1 MGLKSSILANAAGID
16 IARCTSQHRLQVR
29 PGSTLRELREA
40 LLLGSNVSRQHRLN
54 WLNILLQLGCILL
67 LQPGL
72 CNVVEALARW
82 CNLALDETG
91 DLRDERGRLKHAL
104 LKSRLRSRKR
114 SLWWWR
120 YNERAL
126 DWRRDRRRQRPLSS

>member
-1 MGLKSSILANAAGID
+1 M
-16 IARCTSQHRLQVR
+16 
-29 PGSTLRELREA
+29 RELGEA
-40 LLLGSNVSRQHRLN
+40 GLLGSNVSRQHWLN
-54 WLNILLQLGCILL
+54 WLNVLLQLGSILL
-67 LQPGL
+67 LQPDL

-104 LKSRLRSRKR
+104 LKSRLRSGKR
-114 SLWWWR
+114 SLRWWGDD
-120 YNERAL
+120 ERAL